1 MSLAKI
7 AIEKRAV
14 TYFAVFLLIVAGI
27 ASFFALGQLEDPD
40 FTVKNAVITTAYPGA
55 SPEEVELEVTDRI
68 ELVLQ
73 ELPQLKWVE
82 SHSRAGVST
91 IKVEIK
97 AEYWSDRLP
106 QVWDELRAKVRDIES
121 ELPPG
126 AGRPDVSDDFGEVF
140 GFQLALTGDGFSY
153 AEMERYAKDIKKEIS
168 VVKGVARVDLWGVQ
182 DKVIY
187 VDVAQTQLAELGLTD
202 ATISATLNQQ
212 NMVVDGGSV
221 DLQERRL
228 RIAPTGS
235 FASPEDIGGLT
246 LRPGIR
252 DQFGNLV
259 ATSDAGPDQRR
270 VSTDELIRIE
280 NIGTVRS
287 GYREPPFTLMRFN
300 GQPALG
306 ISITNTAGVNVVTVG
321 QAIDQRL
328 DEILPKLPVG
338 IEVHRVHWMS
348 DIVDQSV
355 KGFLV
360 SFAQAVGIVLVV
372 LALFLGVRMGVIIGC
387 ALIVT
392 ILATFILL
400 AVFGIDLQRMSLG
413 ALIIAMGMM
422 VDNAIVVADGVA
434 VRLQKGMDRTQAAI
448 EAASQSTWPLLGA
461 TVIAVLAFYPIY
473 ASTEGAGEYC
483 RTLFTV
489 VAIALLTSWVISMT
503 VTPLQC
509 LDMLPTPKQSDGDA
523 DPFHGGFYRH
533 FRGFLS
539 TAIRFRFLTIGI
551 MVALLVTAVVGFGNV
566 KQLFF
571 PASSMQKFMVDFW
584 LPEGSRIQ
592 DVAARLETAE
602 RRLLADERIEEV
614 TAYIGSGP
622 PRFYLPVDPEYPYQS
637 YGQLIVN
644 VSDYREIDGLIEEL
658 APWFEATFPNAQVPM
673 RKYGVGPS
681 NTWKF
686 ELRISGPA
694 VADPAVLRDLADQ
707 GLAVLERSPLADTP
721 RINWRERVQK
731 VVPGYNQERARW
743 SAVTR
748 EDVASATQ
756 RAFDGRTVGLYREGD
771 DLIPIVL
778 RHAEE
783 ERTNVGGLGTLQ
795 VQPAG
800 SVQTVPLAQVT
811 DSILPQWE
819 DPLIWRR
826 DRRRTVTLQANPVP
840 GVTFPSLRA
849 SVLDELEAIELP
861 PGYTMVWGGEHE
873 DTVDSQASLIPGV
886 VPAGIIILFLIVM
899 LFNAFRPLLVLL
911 LTVPFAL
918 IGITTGLLFFDVPF
932 GFVALLGAM
941 SLAGMMIKNG
951 IVLLD
956 EINLNLSLG
965 KTPYDSVMDAAASRL
980 RPVALAAAT
989 TVLGVIPLLQDAFW
1003 IGLSVVIM
1011 VGLTFGTLLTMVLL
1025 PTFYCTLYRIPSPK
1039 PGTQRQ
1045 TAPPQELQPTTQ
1057 T

>member
-1 MSLAKI
+1 MSLAQI

-14 TYFAVFLLIVAGI
+14 TYFTVFLLIVAGT
-27 ASFFALGQLEDPD
+27 ASFFSLGQLEDPE
-40 FTVKNAVITTAYPGA
+40 FSVKNAVITTTYPGA

-68 ELVLQ
+68 ELALQ
-73 ELPQLKWVE
+73 ELPQLKWIE
-82 SHSRAGVST
+82 SYSRAGVST

-106 QVWDELRAKVRDIES
+106 QVWDELRGKVRDVEAQ
-121 ELPPG
+121 LPPG
-126 AGRPDVSDDFGEVF
+126 AGRPDVSDDFGDVF

-153 AEMERYAKDIKKEIS
+153 AEMEEYAKELKKEIS
-168 VVKGVARVDLWGVQ
+168 VVEGIARVDLWGVQ
-182 DKVIY
+182 QRVIY
-187 VDVAQTQLAELGLTD
+187 VDVAQSQLAELGLTD
-202 ATISATLNQQ
+202 STIGATLRQQ
-212 NMVVDGGSV
+212 NMVVDAGSA
-221 DLQERRL
+221 DLQDKRF
-228 RIAPTGS
+228 RIAPTGT

-252 DQFGNLV
+252 DQFGNII
-259 ATSDAGPDQRR
+259 ATADAEGKRNKG
-270 VSTDELIRIE
+270 SADELIRIE
-280 NIGTVRS
+280 DIGRVRS
-287 GYREPPFTLMRFN
+287 DYRDPPAQLMRFN

-306 ISITNTAGVNVVTVG
+306 ISITNAAAVNVVTVG
-321 QAIDQRL
+321 RAVDQRL
-328 DEILPKLPVG
+328 AEITPHLPVG
-338 IEVHRVHWMS
+338 IEVHHVHWMS
-348 DIVDQSV
+348 DIVDEAV
-355 KGFLV
+355 NDFLI
-360 SFAQAVGIVLVV
+360 SFAQAIGIVLVV
-372 LALFLGVRMGVIIGC
+372 LALFMGVRMGVIIGS
-387 ALIVT
+387 ALILT

-448 EAASQSTWPLLGA
+448 EAASQPAWPLLGA
-461 TVIAVLAFYPIY
+461 TVIAVMAFYPIF

-489 VAIALLTSWVISMT
+489 VAIALLASWVISMT
-503 VTPLQC
+503 MTPLQC
-509 LDMLPTPKQSDGDA
+509 LDMLPTPKASAADA
-523 DPFHGGFYRH
+523 DPFRGGFFGKY
-533 FRGFLS
+533 RGFLA
-539 TAIRFRFLTIGI
+539 TAIRFRLITIGI
-551 MVALLVTAVVGFGNV
+551 MIVLLVAAIIGFGNV

-571 PASSMQKFMVDFW
+571 PASSMQKLMVDFW

-592 DVAARLETAE
+592 DVAANLTIAE
-602 RRLLADERIEEV
+602 KKIMADERVESV

-658 APWFEATFPNAQVPM
+658 TPWFANTFPNAQVPL

-681 NTWKF
+681 NTWQF

-694 VADPAVLRDLADQ
+694 VADPAVLRKLADQ
-707 GLAVLERSPLADTP
+707 GQAILERSPLAATP

-731 VVPGYNQERARW
+731 IVPHYNQERARW

-756 RAFDGRTVGLYREGD
+756 RAFDGRTIGLYREGD

-778 RHAEE
+778 RHVEE
-783 ERTNVGGLGTLQ
+783 ERANVGALETLQ
-795 VQPAG
+795 VLPAG
-800 SVQTVPLAQVT
+800 STQTLPLAQVT
-811 DSILPQWE
+811 DGILPAWE

-840 GVTFPSLRA
+840 GVTFPTLQA
-849 SVLDELEAIELP
+849 SVIDELEAIELP
-861 PGYTMVWGGEHE
+861 PGYTMVWGGEYE
-873 DTVDSQASLIPGV
+873 DTVDSQASLIPGI
-886 VPAGIIILFLIVM
+886 VPAGIIMLFLIVA
-899 LFNAFRPLLVLL
+899 LFNALRPLLVLL
-911 LTVPFAL
+911 LTIPFAL
-918 IGITTGLLFFDVPF
+918 IGITTGLLTFDVPF

-956 EINLNLSLG
+956 EININLALG
-965 KTPYDSVMDAAASRL
+965 KTPYDSVMDSATSRL
-980 RPVALAAAT
+980 RPIALAAAT

-1003 IGLSVVIM
+1003 IGLSVTIM
-1011 VGLTFGTLLTMVLL
+1011 VGLSFGTILTLVLL
-1025 PTFYCTLYRIPSPK
+1025 PTFYCSLYRIPAPERSEHPASPGK
-1039 PGTQRQ
+1039 LP
-1045 TAPPQELQPTTQ
+1045 
-1057 T
+1057 

>member
-1 MSLAKI
+1 MSLAQI

-14 TYFAVFLLIVAGI
+14 TYFAVFLLVVAGT
-27 ASFFALGQLEDPD
+27 ASFFALGQLEDPEY
-40 FTVKNAVITTAYPGA
+40 TVKNAVITTTYPGA

-68 ELVLQ
+68 ELAIQ
-73 ELPQLKWVE
+73 ELPQLKYVE
-82 SHSRAGVST
+82 SYSQAGVST

-106 QVWDELRAKVRDIES
+106 QVWSELRAKVRDVEAL
-121 ELPPG
+121 LPPG
-126 AGRPDVSDDFGEVF
+126 VGRPDISDDFGDVF

-153 AEMERYAKDIKKEIS
+153 AEMEKYAKYIRKEVS
-168 VVKGVARVDLWGVQ
+168 VVPGVARVDLWGVQ
-182 DKVIY
+182 DRVIY
-187 VDVAQTQLAELGLTD
+187 VDVAQSQLAALGLTD
-202 ATISATLNQQ
+202 STIGATLNQQ
-212 NMVVDGGSV
+212 NMVVDAGSV
-221 DLQERRL
+221 DLQDKRF

-235 FASPEDIGGLT
+235 FASPEDIGSLT

-252 DQFGNLV
+252 DQFGNLI
-259 ATSDAGPDQRR
+259 ATADAENEKRR
-270 VSTDELIRIE
+270 AGSDELIRIE

-287 GYREPPFTLMRFN
+287 GYREPPFQQMRFN
-300 GQPALG
+300 GAPAVG
-306 ISITNTAGVNVVTVG
+306 ISITNSAGVNVVTVG
-321 QAIDQRL
+321 RAIDQRL
-328 DEILPKLPVG
+328 DEIIPILPVG

-348 DIVDQSV
+348 HIVDQSV

-360 SFAQAVGIVLVV
+360 SFAQALGIVLVV
-372 LALFLGVRMGVIIGC
+372 LAVFMGVRMGLIIGF
-387 ALIVT
+387 ALILT

-400 AVFGIDLQRMSLG
+400 AVIGIDLQRMSLG
-413 ALIIAMGMM
+413 ALIIALGMM
-422 VDNAIVVADGVA
+422 VDNAIVVADGVS

-448 EAASQSTWPLLGA
+448 EAASQPAWPLLAA
-461 TVIAVLAFYPIY
+461 TAIAVMAFYPIY

-489 VAIALLTSWVISMT
+489 VAIALLASWVISVT

-509 LDMLPTPKQSDGDA
+509 LDLLPTPKQVDDDA
-523 DPFHGGFYRH
+523 EPSQGGFYGR
-533 FRGFLS
+533 FRGFLDA
-539 TAIRFRFLTIGI
+539 AIRFRFFTIGI
-551 MVALLVTAVVGFGNV
+551 MVALLVAAVMGFGNV

-571 PASSMQKFMVDFW
+571 PESSMQKFMVDFW

-592 DVAARLETAE
+592 DVAAQLEIAEERLMAE
-602 RRLLADERIEEV
+602 ERVESV
-614 TAYIGSGP
+614 TAYIGAGP

-644 VSDYREIDGLIEEL
+644 VDDYREVDGLIETL
-658 APWFEATFPNAQVPM
+658 TPWFETTFPNAQVPL

-694 VADPAVLRDLADQ
+694 VADPAVLRDLGDQ
-707 GLAVLERSPLADTP
+707 VLAILERSPLVATP

-731 VVPGYNQERARW
+731 VVPEYNQERARW

-756 RAFDGRTVGLYREGD
+756 RAFDGRTIGLYREAD
-771 DLIPIVL
+771 ELIPIVL

-783 ERTNVGGLGTLQ
+783 ERGKVGGLPTLQ

-800 SVQTVPLAQVT
+800 STQSVPLAQVT
-811 DSILPQWE
+811 DGILPEWE

-826 DRRRTVTLQANPVP
+826 DRRRTITVQANPIL
-840 GVTFPSLRA
+840 GVTFPSLQA
-849 SVLDELEAIELP
+849 DVIDELAAIELP
-861 PGYTMVWGGEHE
+861 PGHTIVWGGEHE
-873 DTVDSQASLIPGV
+873 DTVDAQASLIPGM

-911 LTVPFAL
+911 FTVPFAL
-918 IGITTGLLFFDVPF
+918 IGITLGLLVFDVPF

-941 SLAGMMIKNG
+941 SLAGMMLKNG

-965 KTPYDSVMDAAASRL
+965 KAPYDAVMDSAASRL

-1025 PTFYCTLYRIPSPK
+1025 PTFYCTLYRIPAQAKGERPASGALEQP
-1039 PGTQRQ
+1039 Q
-1045 TAPPQELQPTTQ
+1045 TT
-1057 T
+1057 

>member
-1 MSLAKI
+1 MSLAQI

-14 TYFAVFLLIVAGI
+14 TYFTVFLLIVAGT
-27 ASFFALGQLEDPD
+27 ASFFSLGQLEDPE
-40 FTVKNAVITTAYPGA
+40 FSVKNAVITTTYPGA

-68 ELVLQ
+68 ELALQ
-73 ELPQLKWVE
+73 ELPQLKWIE
-82 SHSRAGVST
+82 SYSRAGVST

-106 QVWDELRAKVRDIES
+106 QVWDELRGKVRDVEAQ
-121 ELPPG
+121 LPPG
-126 AGRPDVSDDFGEVF
+126 AGRPDVSDDFGDVF

-153 AEMERYAKDIKKEIS
+153 AEMEKYAKELKKEIS
-168 VVKGVARVDLWGVQ
+168 VVEGIARVDLWGVQ
-182 DKVIY
+182 QRVIY
-187 VDVAQTQLAELGLTD
+187 VDVAQSQLAELGLTD
-202 ATISATLNQQ
+202 STIGATLRQQ
-212 NMVVDGGSV
+212 NMVVDAGSA
-221 DLQERRL
+221 DLQDKRF
-228 RIAPTGS
+228 RIAPTGT

-252 DQFGNLV
+252 DQFGNII
-259 ATSDAGPDQRR
+259 ATADAEGKRNKG
-270 VSTDELIRIE
+270 SADELIRIE
-280 NIGTVRS
+280 DIGRVRS
-287 GYREPPFTLMRFN
+287 DYRDPPTQLMRFN

-306 ISITNTAGVNVVTVG
+306 ISITNAAAVNVVTVG
-321 QAIDQRL
+321 RAVDQRL
-328 DEILPKLPVG
+328 AEITPHLPVG
-338 IEVHRVHWMS
+338 IEVHYVHWMS
-348 DIVDQSV
+348 DIVDEAV
-355 KGFLV
+355 NDFLI
-360 SFAQAVGIVLVV
+360 SFAQAIGIVLVV
-372 LALFLGVRMGVIIGC
+372 LALFMGVRMGLIIGS
-387 ALIVT
+387 ALILT

-448 EAASQSTWPLLGA
+448 EAASQPAWPLLGA
-461 TVIAVLAFYPIY
+461 TVIAVMAFYPIF

-489 VAIALLTSWVISMT
+489 VAIALLASWVISMT
-503 VTPLQC
+503 MTPLQC
-509 LDMLPTPKQSDGDA
+509 LDMLPTPKASAADA
-523 DPFHGGFYRH
+523 DPFRGGFFGKYR
-533 FRGFLS
+533 RFLA
-539 TAIRFRFLTIGI
+539 TAIRFRLITIGI
-551 MVALLVTAVVGFGNV
+551 MIVLLVAAIIGFGNV

-571 PASSMQKFMVDFW
+571 PASSMQKLMVDFW

-592 DVAARLETAE
+592 DVAANLTIAE
-602 RRLLADERIEEV
+602 KKIMADERVESV

-658 APWFEATFPNAQVPM
+658 TPWFANTFPNAQVPL

-681 NTWKF
+681 NTWQF

-694 VADPAVLRDLADQ
+694 VADPAVLRKLADQ
-707 GLAVLERSPLADTP
+707 GQAILERSPLAATP

-731 VVPGYNQERARW
+731 IVPHYNQERARW

-756 RAFDGRTVGLYREGD
+756 RAFDGRTIGLYREGD

-778 RHAEE
+778 RHVEE
-783 ERTNVGGLGTLQ
+783 ERANVGALETLQ

-800 SVQTVPLAQVT
+800 STQTLPLAQVT
-811 DSILPQWE
+811 DGILPAWE

-840 GVTFPSLRA
+840 GVTFPTLQA
-849 SVLDELEAIELP
+849 SVIDELEAIELP
-861 PGYTMVWGGEHE
+861 PGYTMVWGGEYE
-873 DTVDSQASLIPGV
+873 DTVDSQASLIPGI
-886 VPAGIIILFLIVM
+886 VPAGIIMLFLIVA
-899 LFNAFRPLLVLL
+899 LFNALRPLLVLL
-911 LTVPFAL
+911 LTIPFAL
-918 IGITTGLLFFDVPF
+918 IGITTGLLTFDVPF

-956 EINLNLSLG
+956 EININLALG
-965 KTPYDSVMDAAASRL
+965 KTPYDSVMDSATSRL
-980 RPVALAAAT
+980 RPIALAAAT

-1003 IGLSVVIM
+1003 IGLSVTIM
-1011 VGLTFGTLLTMVLL
+1011 VGLSFGTILTLVLL
-1025 PTFYCTLYRIPSPK
+1025 PTFYCSLYRIPAPERSEHPASPGK
-1039 PGTQRQ
+1039 LP
-1045 TAPPQELQPTTQ
+1045 
-1057 T
+1057 

>member
-1 MSLAKI
+1 MSLAQI

-14 TYFAVFLLIVAGI
+14 TYFTVFLLIVAGT
-27 ASFFALGQLEDPD
+27 ASFFSLGQLEDPE
-40 FTVKNAVITTAYPGA
+40 FSVKNAVITTTYPGA

-68 ELVLQ
+68 ELALQ
-73 ELPQLKWVE
+73 ELPQLKWIE
-82 SHSRAGVST
+82 SYSRAGVST

-106 QVWDELRAKVRDIES
+106 QVWDELRGKVRDVEAQ
-121 ELPPG
+121 LPPG
-126 AGRPDVSDDFGEVF
+126 AGRPDVSDDFGDVF

-153 AEMERYAKDIKKEIS
+153 AEMEEYAKELKKEIS
-168 VVKGVARVDLWGVQ
+168 VVEGIARVDLWGVQ
-182 DKVIY
+182 QRVIY
-187 VDVAQTQLAELGLTD
+187 VDVAQSQLAELGLTD
-202 ATISATLNQQ
+202 STIGATLRQQ
-212 NMVVDGGSV
+212 NMVVDAGSA
-221 DLQERRL
+221 DLQDKRF
-228 RIAPTGS
+228 RIAPTGT

-252 DQFGNLV
+252 DQFGNII
-259 ATSDAGPDQRR
+259 ATADAEGKRNKG
-270 VSTDELIRIE
+270 SADELIRIE
-280 NIGTVRS
+280 DIGRVRS
-287 GYREPPFTLMRFN
+287 DYRDPPAQLMRFN

-306 ISITNTAGVNVVTVG
+306 ISITNAAAVNVVTVG
-321 QAIDQRL
+321 RAVDQRL
-328 DEILPKLPVG
+328 AEIIPHLPVG
-338 IEVHRVHWMS
+338 IEVHYVHWMS
-348 DIVDQSV
+348 DIVDEAV
-355 KGFLV
+355 NDFLI
-360 SFAQAVGIVLVV
+360 SFAQAIGIVLVV
-372 LALFLGVRMGVIIGC
+372 LALFMGVRMGLIIGS
-387 ALIVT
+387 ALILT

-400 AVFGIDLQRMSLG
+400 AVFGIDLQRMCLG

-448 EAASQSTWPLLGA
+448 EAASQPAWPLLGA
-461 TVIAVLAFYPIY
+461 TVIAVMAFYPIF

-489 VAIALLTSWVISMT
+489 VAIALLASWVISMT
-503 VTPLQC
+503 MTPLQC
-509 LDMLPTPKQSDGDA
+509 LDMLPTPKASAADA
-523 DPFHGGFYRH
+523 DPFRGGFFRKYR
-533 FRGFLS
+533 RFLA
-539 TAIRFRFLTIGI
+539 TAIRFRLITIGI
-551 MVALLVTAVVGFGNV
+551 MIVLLVAAIIGFGNV

-571 PASSMQKFMVDFW
+571 PASSMQKLMVDFW

-592 DVAARLETAE
+592 DVAANLTIAE
-602 RRLLADERIEEV
+602 KKIMADERVESV

-658 APWFEATFPNAQVPM
+658 TPWFANTFPNAQVPL

-681 NTWKF
+681 NTWQF

-694 VADPAVLRDLADQ
+694 VADPAVLRKLADQ
-707 GLAVLERSPLADTP
+707 GQAILERSPLAATP

-731 VVPGYNQERARW
+731 IVPHYNQERARW

-778 RHAEE
+778 RHVEE
-783 ERTNVGGLGTLQ
+783 ERANVGALETLQ
-795 VQPAG
+795 VLPAG
-800 SVQTVPLAQVT
+800 STQTLPLAQVT
-811 DSILPQWE
+811 DGILPAWE

-840 GVTFPSLRA
+840 GVTFPTLQA
-849 SVLDELEAIELP
+849 SVIDELEAIELP
-861 PGYTMVWGGEHE
+861 PGYTMVWGGEYE
-873 DTVDSQASLIPGV
+873 DTVDSQASLIPGI
-886 VPAGIIILFLIVM
+886 VPAGIIMLFLIVA
-899 LFNAFRPLLVLL
+899 LFNALRPLLVLL
-911 LTVPFAL
+911 LTIPFAL
-918 IGITTGLLFFDVPF
+918 IGITTGLLTFDVPF

-956 EINLNLSLG
+956 EININLALG
-965 KTPYDSVMDAAASRL
+965 KTPYDSVMDSATSRL
-980 RPVALAAAT
+980 RPIALAAAT

-1003 IGLSVVIM
+1003 IGLSVTIM
-1011 VGLTFGTLLTMVLL
+1011 VGLSFGTILTLVLL
-1025 PTFYCTLYRIPSPK
+1025 PTFYCSLYRIPAPEKSEHPASPGK
-1039 PGTQRQ
+1039 LP
-1045 TAPPQELQPTTQ
+1045 
-1057 T
+1057 

>member
-1 MSLAKI
+1 MSLAQI

-14 TYFAVFLLIVAGI
+14 TYFTVFLLIVAGT
-27 ASFFALGQLEDPD
+27 ASFFSLGQLEDPE
-40 FTVKNAVITTAYPGA
+40 FSVKNAVITTTYPGA

-68 ELVLQ
+68 ELALQ
-73 ELPQLKWVE
+73 ELPQLKWIE
-82 SHSRAGVST
+82 SYSRAGVST

-106 QVWDELRAKVRDIES
+106 QVWDELRGKVRDVEAQ
-121 ELPPG
+121 LPPG
-126 AGRPDVSDDFGEVF
+126 AGRPDVSDDFGDVF

-153 AEMERYAKDIKKEIS
+153 AEMEKYAKELKKEIS
-168 VVKGVARVDLWGVQ
+168 VVEGIARVDLWGVQ
-182 DKVIY
+182 QRVIY
-187 VDVAQTQLAELGLTD
+187 VDVAQSQLAELGLTD
-202 ATISATLNQQ
+202 STIGATLRQQ
-212 NMVVDGGSV
+212 NMVVDAGSA
-221 DLQERRL
+221 DLQDKRF
-228 RIAPTGS
+228 RIAPTGT

-252 DQFGNLV
+252 DQFGNII
-259 ATSDAGPDQRR
+259 ATADAEGKRNKG
-270 VSTDELIRIE
+270 SADELIRIE
-280 NIGTVRS
+280 DIGRVRS
-287 GYREPPFTLMRFN
+287 DYRDPPTQLMRFN

-306 ISITNTAGVNVVTVG
+306 ISITNAAAVNVVTVG
-321 QAIDQRL
+321 RAVDQRL
-328 DEILPKLPVG
+328 AEITPHLPVG
-338 IEVHRVHWMS
+338 IEVHHVHWMS
-348 DIVDQSV
+348 DIVDQAV
-355 KGFLV
+355 NDFLI
-360 SFAQAVGIVLVV
+360 SFAQAIGIVLVV
-372 LALFLGVRMGVIIGC
+372 LALFMGVRMGVIIGS
-387 ALIVT
+387 ALILT

-434 VRLQKGMDRTQAAI
+434 VRLQKGMERTQAAI
-448 EAASQSTWPLLGA
+448 EAASQPAWPLLGA
-461 TVIAVLAFYPIY
+461 TVIAVMAFYPIF

-489 VAIALLTSWVISMT
+489 VAIALLASWVISMT
-503 VTPLQC
+503 MTPLQC
-509 LDMLPTPKQSDGDA
+509 LDMLPTPKASAADT
-523 DPFHGGFYRH
+523 DPFRGGFYGKY
-533 FRGFLS
+533 RGFLA
-539 TAIRFRFLTIGI
+539 TAIRFRLITIGI
-551 MVALLVTAVVGFGNV
+551 MIVLLVAAIIGFGNV

-571 PASSMQKFMVDFW
+571 PASSMQKLMVDFW

-592 DVAARLETAE
+592 DVAANLTIAE
-602 RRLLADERIEEV
+602 KKIMADERVESV

-658 APWFEATFPNAQVPM
+658 TPWFASTFPNAQVPL

-681 NTWKF
+681 NTWQF

-694 VADPAVLRDLADQ
+694 VADPAVLRKLADQ
-707 GLAVLERSPLADTP
+707 GQAILERSPLAATP

-731 VVPGYNQERARW
+731 IVPHYNQERARW

-756 RAFDGRTVGLYREGD
+756 RAFDGRTIGLYREGD

-778 RHAEE
+778 RHVEE
-783 ERTNVGGLGTLQ
+783 ERANVGALETLQ
-795 VQPAG
+795 VLPAG
-800 SVQTVPLAQVT
+800 STQTLPLAQVT
-811 DSILPQWE
+811 DGILPAWE

-840 GVTFPSLRA
+840 GVTFPTLQA
-849 SVLDELEAIELP
+849 SVIDELEAIELP
-861 PGYTMVWGGEHE
+861 PGYTMVWGGEYE
-873 DTVDSQASLIPGV
+873 DTVDSQASLIPGI
-886 VPAGIIILFLIVM
+886 VPAGIIMLFLIVA
-899 LFNAFRPLLVLL
+899 LFNALRPLLVLL
-911 LTVPFAL
+911 LTIPFAL
-918 IGITTGLLFFDVPF
+918 IGITTGLLTFDVPF

-956 EINLNLSLG
+956 EININLALG
-965 KTPYDSVMDAAASRL
+965 KTPYDSVMDSATSRL
-980 RPVALAAAT
+980 RPIALAAAT

-1003 IGLSVVIM
+1003 IGLSVTIM
-1011 VGLTFGTLLTMVLL
+1011 VGLSFGTILTLVLL
-1025 PTFYCTLYRIPSPK
+1025 PTFYCALYRISSP
-1039 PGTQRQ
+1039 R
-1045 TAPPQELQPTTQ
+1045 L
-1057 T
+1057 

>member
-1 MSLAKI
+1 MSLAQI

-14 TYFAVFLLIVAGI
+14 TYFTVFLLIVAGT
-27 ASFFALGQLEDPD
+27 ASFFSLGQLEDPE
-40 FTVKNAVITTAYPGA
+40 FSVKNAVITTTYPGA

-68 ELVLQ
+68 ELALQ
-73 ELPQLKWVE
+73 ELPQLRWIE
-82 SHSRAGVST
+82 SYSRAGVST

-106 QVWDELRAKVRDIES
+106 QVWDELRGKVRDVEAQ
-121 ELPPG
+121 LPPG
-126 AGRPDVSDDFGEVF
+126 AGRPDVSDDFGDVF

-153 AEMERYAKDIKKEIS
+153 AEMEKYAKELKKEIS
-168 VVKGVARVDLWGVQ
+168 VVEGIARVDLWGVQ
-182 DKVIY
+182 QRVVY
-187 VDVAQTQLAELGLTD
+187 VDVAQSQLAELGLTD
-202 ATISATLNQQ
+202 ATIGATLSQQ
-212 NMVVDGGSV
+212 NMVVDAGSA
-221 DLQERRL
+221 DLQDQRL
-228 RIAPTGS
+228 RIAPTGT
-235 FASPEDIGGLT
+235 FASPEDIGGLS

-252 DQFGNLV
+252 DQFGNII
-259 ATSDAGPDQRR
+259 ATADAERQENRG
-270 VSTDELIRIE
+270 SSDELIRIE
-280 NIGTVRS
+280 DIGSVRS
-287 GYREPPFTLMRFN
+287 GYREPPVQLMRFN
-300 GQPALG
+300 GQRALG
-306 ISITNTAGVNVVTVG
+306 ISITNAAGVNVVTVG
-321 QAIDQRL
+321 RAIDQRL
-328 DEILPKLPVG
+328 AEINPHLPVG
-338 IEVHRVHWMS
+338 IEVHQVHWMS
-348 DIVDQSV
+348 DIVDDAV
-355 KGFLV
+355 KDFLI
-360 SFAQAVGIVLVV
+360 SFAQAIGIVLVV
-372 LALFLGVRMGVIIGC
+372 LALFMGVRMGIIIGT
-387 ALIVT
+387 ALVLT

-448 EAASQSTWPLLGA
+448 EAASQTAWPLLGA
-461 TVIAVLAFYPIY
+461 TIIAVMAFYPIF

-489 VAIALLTSWVISMT
+489 VAIALLASWVISMT
-503 VTPLQC
+503 LTPLQC
-509 LDMLPTPKQSDGDA
+509 LDMMPTPKSGETDA
-523 DPFHGGFYRH
+523 DPFSGGFYRKYQS
-533 FRGFLS
+533 FLA
-539 TAIRFRFLTIGI
+539 TAIRFRFITIGI
-551 MVALLVTAVVGFGNV
+551 MVVLLVAAGIGFGNV

-571 PASSMQKFMVDFW
+571 PASSMQKLMVDFW

-592 DVAARLETAE
+592 DVAAKLEIAE
-602 RRLLADERIEEV
+602 KKIMADERVESV

-622 PRFYLPVDPEYPYQS
+622 PRFYLPVDPEYAYQS
-637 YGQLIVN
+637 YGQIIVN
-644 VSDYREIDGLIEEL
+644 VNDYRQVDGLIEEL
-658 APWFEATFPNAQVPM
+658 TPWFETTFPNAQVPL

-681 NTWKF
+681 NTWQF

-694 VADPAVLRDLADQ
+694 VADPAVLRKLADQ
-707 GLAVLERSPLADTP
+707 GQAILERSPLAATP

-731 VVPGYNQERARW
+731 IVPDYNQERARW

-778 RHAEE
+778 RHVEE
-783 ERTNVGGLGTLQ
+783 ERANVGALETLQ

-800 SVQTVPLAQVT
+800 SIQTIPLAQVT
-811 DSILPQWE
+811 DSVLPAWE

-826 DRRRTVTLQANPVP
+826 DRRRTVTIQANPVP
-840 GVTFPSLRA
+840 GVTFPTLRA

-861 PGYTMVWGGEHE
+861 PGYTMVWGGEYE
-873 DTVDSQASLIPGV
+873 DTVDAQASLIPGM
-886 VPAGIIILFLIVM
+886 VPAGIIILFLIVA

-911 LTVPFAL
+911 FTIPFAL
-918 IGITTGLLFFDVPF
+918 IGITAGLLTFDVPF

-956 EINLNLSLG
+956 EININLALG
-965 KTPYDSVMDAAASRL
+965 KTPYESVMDSATVRL

-1003 IGLSVVIM
+1003 IGLSVTIM

-1025 PTFYCTLYRIPSPK
+1025 PTFYCVLYRIPSPEK
-1039 PGTQRQ
+1039 GARQ
-1045 TAPPQELQPTTQ
+1045 TQ
-1057 T
+1057 TGDAVYGKP